1 MDNAGVVVMFFL
13 IFGGGTMVNK
23 LWSSYN
29 KTRIEIAKIKASKQS
44 PSAGSSYELEL
55 MRNDLAA
62 MRQELHALR
71 DTSTQYDISFDTA
84 LQRMESRVEHVERRQ
99 VNYGSDNNKNA
110 EAVSLTS
117 RMG

>member
-1 MDNAGVVVMFFL
+1 MNNAGVVVMFFL

-23 LWSSYN
+23 LWSSFN
-29 KTRIEIAKIKASKQS
+29 KTRIELAKIKATKQT
-44 PSAGSSYELEL
+44 PSAGSNYELEL

-62 MRQELHALR
+62 MRQELQALR

-99 VNYGSDNNKNA
+99 VNYSSDNKNSA
-110 EAVSLTS
+110 EAATLTG